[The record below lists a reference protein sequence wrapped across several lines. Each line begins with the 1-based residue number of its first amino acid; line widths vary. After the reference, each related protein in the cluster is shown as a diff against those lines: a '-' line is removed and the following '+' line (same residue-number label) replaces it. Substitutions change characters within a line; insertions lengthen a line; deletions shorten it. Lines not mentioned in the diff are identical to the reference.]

1 MVPLISYL
9 LKMLVCSGILY
20 AYYHVALRNNRFH
33 QWNRYYLLA
42 ATLLSFTLPLLQ
54 LPVPAGGQAPP
65 TMSAY
70 TTQIITLR
78 EFILQAPGAGAT
90 DYLQLAIYGYGL
102 VVLLLLGRTLYGCW
116 KIRRLIQRNPV
127 EKRFPYRFVQS
138 EEVKTPFSFFRYI
151 FWNRDINPDSADG
164 QQILQHELTHVTEKH
179 SVDKLLME
187 LACAAG
193 WINPFFHLFKKELII
208 VHEFIAD
215 QQAAAGK
222 VADYAQTILQVTLQ
236 SRQLQL
242 TNSFFHP
249 PIKRR
254 INMLFSHPS
263 NFTIMKKLI
272 AIPVLIALII
282 FIGCQQ
288 QQQDAKPDVI
298 DITMDQMKTIDAENI
313 KEINISNKD
322 ALLTTKD
329 GRTYRVKNYPFEDKD
344 WQSATRADKLPKEV
358 FTFVENPP
366 VFPGGEAQL
375 AKYLG
380 SHIKYPKA
388 AQEKN
393 VSGTVFVQFVVNAD
407 GSISDV
413 KTVGKP
419 KGAGLEE
426 ESIRVV
432 EEMPNWTPG
441 EQKGKKVAVQFNLP
455 IRYTLEADNATSMLQ
470 PFMLFKKTK
479 GNC

>member
-42 ATLLSFTLPLLQ
+42 ATLLSLVLPLLQ
-54 LPVPAGGQAPP
+54 LPVPAGRQAPLVLS
-65 TMSAY
+65 TY

-78 EFILQAPGAGAT
+78 EFILPAPGAI
-90 DYLQLAIYGYGL
+90 DYLQMALYGYGL
-102 VVLLLLGRTLYGCW
+102 VVLLLLSRTLYGCW

-127 EKRFPYRFVQS
+127 EQRFPYRLVQS

-151 FWNRDINPDSADG
+151 FWNRDISPDSADG
-164 QQILQHELTHVTEKH
+164 RQILQHELTHVTEKH

-187 LACAAG
+187 LVCAAG
-193 WINPFFHLFKKELII
+193 WINPFFHLSKKELTI

-215 QQAAAGK
+215 QHAAAGK

-254 INMLFSHPS
+254 INMLFAHPS

-282 FIGCQQ
+282 FVGCQR
-288 QQQDAKPDVI
+288 QQQDAQPGVI
-298 DITMDQMKTIDAENI
+298 DITMEQMKTIDAENI
-313 KEINISNKD
+313 KEINISNNE
-322 ALLTTKD
+322 ALLRTKD
-329 GRTYRVKNYPFEDKD
+329 GRTYRVKDYPFEDLKR
-344 WQSATRADKLPKEV
+344 QSAKHDNVPKEV
-358 FTFVENPP
+358 FTFVDNPP
-366 VFPGGEAQL
+366 TFAGGEEAL

-380 SHIKYPKA
+380 SHIKYPTT
-388 AQEKN
+388 AQENN
-393 VSGTVFVQFVVNAD
+393 VSGTIFVQFVVNAD

-413 KTVGKP
+413 KTVGKT
-419 KGAGLEE
+419 KGSGLEE

-432 EEMPNWTPG
+432 KEMPNWTPG
-441 EQKGKKVAVQFNLP
+441 EHHGKKVAVQFNLP
-455 IRYTLEADNATSMLQ
+455 IRYTLQDDATSMLQ
-470 PFMLFKKTK
+470 PFMLFKKKTNE
-479 GNC
+479 NC